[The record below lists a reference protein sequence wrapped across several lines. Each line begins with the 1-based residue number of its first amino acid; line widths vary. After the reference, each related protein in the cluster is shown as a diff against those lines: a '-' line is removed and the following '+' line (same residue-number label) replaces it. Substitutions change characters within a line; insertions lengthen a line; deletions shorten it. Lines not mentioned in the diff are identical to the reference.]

1 MEKKSLVLIL
11 ILCLANQ
18 SLAGALVPRYA
29 AKPQINIFE
38 QFWEKMN
45 NFVTGG
51 LHLVGSI
58 LPLRGLATIAKDL
71 GFPHADSI
79 LDALTPTKRIPSRVN
94 TRFFDITSAPTSQ
107 RRSDTVKV
115 PDNAGDKYVSLRDEM
130 SSAVGALLGKNDCQ
144 KRLACLSGRHL
155 SKIDGASSLGKF
167 PNLP

>member
-94 TRFFDITSAPTSQ
+94 TRFFEITRCLIIKTEHIKQ
-107 RRSDTVKV
+107 WHHK
-115 PDNAGDKYVSLRDEM
+115 KSLKKLLLNYENTQM
-130 SSAVGALLGKNDCQ
+130 SCPYIGQKSFWAFQIAL
-144 KRLACLSGRHL
+144 
-155 SKIDGASSLGKF
+155 DG
-167 PNLP
+167 

>member
-94 TRFFDITSAPTSQ
+94 TRFFDITRCLIIKTEH
-107 RRSDTVKV
+107 RTK
-115 PDNAGDKYVSLRDEM
+115 
-130 SSAVGALLGKNDCQ
+130 KNC
-144 KRLACLSGRHL
+144 
-155 SKIDGASSLGKF
+155 F
-167 PNLP
+167 